1 MQQTPKANRLH
12 IAIFGRRNV
21 GKSSLINALAN
32 QDLALVTPVPGTT
45 ADPVYKSMELPALGP
60 VVFIDTAG
68 IDDEGSLGEL
78 RVKKTREALSQAD
91 LALLVFSGENQDL
104 ALEEEWLKQ
113 LREQQPPLPVIG
125 VLNKIDLFPAD
136 PEKLKKRLSLPVVP
150 VSAKSKENL
159 ERLRQAIEKEAPKD
173 YERASIVGD
182 LLPAQSTV
190 VLVTPQDIQAP
201 KGRLILPQVQTIRD
215 LLDHRMIT
223 LIVQETELEKAM
235 QILSTKARLVIT
247 DSQIFHQ
254 VKEIVPREIPLTSFS
269 ILMARYKGDLPTL
282 AAGARAIGLLEPG
295 DQVLI
300 AEACTHHP
308 LEQDLARA
316 KLPFWLQKK
325 VGGPLDIQ
333 VAAGRDFPEDLSP
346 YRLVIHCAGCMF
358 NRKQMLQRI
367 AQARRQKVPIT
378 NYGVTIAYL
387 NNILDRALEIFAGGA
402 DRSSPSR
409 RE

>member
-1 MQQTPKANRLH
+1 M
-12 IAIFGRRNV
+12 
-21 GKSSLINALAN
+21 
-32 QDLALVTPVPGTT
+32 
-45 ADPVYKSMELPALGP
+45 
-60 VVFIDTAG
+60 
-68 IDDEGSLGEL
+68 
-78 RVKKTREALSQAD
+78 
-91 LALLVFSGENQDL
+91 
-104 ALEEEWLKQ
+104 
-113 LREQQPPLPVIG
+113 IG

-295 DQVLI
+295 DRVLI

>member
-295 DQVLI
+295 TR
-300 AEACTHHP
+300 C
-308 LEQDLARA
+308 
-316 KLPFWLQKK
+316 
-325 VGGPLDIQ
+325 
-333 VAAGRDFPEDLSP
+333 SS
-346 YRLVIHCAGCMF
+346 
-358 NRKQMLQRI
+358 RKP
-367 AQARRQKVPIT
+367 VPIIPWSRIWPGQ
-378 NYGVTIAYL
+378 NSLSGCKKKWE
-387 NNILDRALEIFAGGA
+387 DPWIFKWRQAGIFRKTYPLTGW
-402 DRSSPSR
+402 
-409 RE
+409 

>member
-1 MQQTPKANRLH
+1 M
-12 IAIFGRRNV
+12 
-21 GKSSLINALAN
+21 
-32 QDLALVTPVPGTT
+32 
-45 ADPVYKSMELPALGP
+45 
-60 VVFIDTAG
+60 VFIDTAG

-150 VSAKSKENL
+150 VSAKKQRKL
-159 ERLRQAIEKEAPKD
+159 GTLRQAIEKEAPKD

-269 ILMARYKGDLPTL
+269 ILMAHIKGIYPLWL
-282 AAGARAIGLLEPG
+282 RVPG
-295 DQVLI
+295 
-300 AEACTHHP
+300 P
-308 LEQDLARA
+308 
-316 KLPFWLQKK
+316 
-325 VGGPLDIQ
+325 
-333 VAAGRDFPEDLSP
+333 
-346 YRLVIHCAGCMF
+346 
-358 NRKQMLQRI
+358 
-367 AQARRQKVPIT
+367 
-378 NYGVTIAYL
+378 
-387 NNILDRALEIFAGGA
+387 
-402 DRSSPSR
+402 SPSR
-409 RE
+409 AGDRVLIRSLYPSSLEDLAQVKLPGCKKKWEDPWIFKWRQAGIFRKTYPLTGW